1 MGYTVS
7 PALRLSAAVLIS
19 SIAAL
24 PIYLI
29 AILWLGDSAD
39 VSTLASV
46 LMMAL
51 MLTMGCVAIVG
62 VPVHALLAFLNLR
75 RAWTYAIAGFGVPL
89 AFVFAARPFGDD
101 ATLGLMAQAGLA
113 GIFGAC
119 VALVF
124 WKLAVSSG

>member
-1 MGYTVS
+1 MGYTVT

-19 SIAAL
+19 SIAVL
-24 PIYLI
+24 PVYLI

-62 VPVHALLAFLNLR
+62 IPVHALLAFLNLR
-75 RAWTYAIAGFGVPL
+75 RAWVYAIAGFGVPL
-89 AFVFAARPFGDD
+89 AGVFAARPFGDD

-119 VALVF
+119 IALVF